1 MGLLLGENSGKI
13 KALSQGGSE
22 PTTWLWLGESLA
34 SRIDAR
40 YRSGKE
46 GAGGLRTGSRGLM
59 KPGTAFRWVGV
70 IDSRQRKGKEGLGL
84 IAMEERV
91 RFVGDTFPLESAGRG
106 VAIMI
111 QVPSRGESV

>member
-1 MGLLLGENSGKI
+1 MGKSDT
-13 KALSQGGSE
+13 SE
-22 PTTWLWLGESLA
+22 RVPE
-34 SRIDAR
+34 
-40 YRSGKE
+40 
-46 GAGGLRTGSRGLM
+46 GLM

-70 IDSRQRKGKEGLGL
+70 INSRQRKGIRAASGRAKEGLGL

-91 RFVGDTFPLESAGRG
+91 RFVGGTFPLESAGRG